1 MQPSYFG
8 SRAHVLGPLP
18 GQPPPVAPLPTL
30 RAPGGRVRT
39 LPVKLGAE
47 GAPCLC
53 PPQRTPARRRV
64 PRASAGGGGGGCFA
78 DRVGATPADFL
89 PHSPSRAP
97 HRPLPSTHTPS
108 CCRYFRATVRLWLLP
123 CLITSRL
130 ALQASFSVFT
140 KDDLS

>member
-64 PRASAGGGGGGCFA
+64 PRASAGGGGGGLLCGPCWRNA
-78 DRVGATPADFL
+78 SRL
-89 PHSPSRAP
+89 PSSL
-97 HRPLPSTHTPS
+97 PLPCSAQTTSQHTHT
-108 CCRYFRATVRLWLLP
+108 VLLQVFP
-123 CLITSRL
+123 CYRE
-130 ALQASFSVFT
+130 AVASSMFNH
-140 KDDLS
+140 L

>member
-64 PRASAGGGGGGCFA
+64 PRASAGGGGGAALRTVLAQRQQTSFL
-78 DRVGATPADFL
+78 TPPPVLRTDHFPA
-89 PHSPSRAP
+89 H
-97 HRPLPSTHTPS
+97 TH
-108 CCRYFRATVRLWLLP
+108 
-123 CLITSRL
+123 RL
-130 ALQASFSVFT
+130 AAGISV
-140 KDDLS
+140 LP